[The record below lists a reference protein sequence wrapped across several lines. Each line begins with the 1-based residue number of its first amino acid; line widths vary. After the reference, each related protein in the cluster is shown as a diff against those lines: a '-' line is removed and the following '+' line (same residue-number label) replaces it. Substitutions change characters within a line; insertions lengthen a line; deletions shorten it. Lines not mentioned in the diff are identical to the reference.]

1 MITRARISLQ
11 SWNAARRARKHER
24 ALRCGSCGDAEPA
37 GVWRRLRHR
46 APPGVRMLA
55 GWYCGGECL
64 ERALAKFL
72 LRSRS
77 AARHNAV
84 ASHRVPLG
92 LLLLS
97 RQELTA
103 EQLRAALEAQRTAGH
118 GKIGEWLRE
127 LGFVTEMQVTA
138 GLARQWSCPVLRTAP
153 EELGAIR
160 YLPIPALLLES
171 FQMIPVELVAATGTL
186 LMAFSEGIDYT
197 MLYAV
202 EQMLD
207 CHTEACLVC
216 PSTLQHGLQALAH
229 RRETDDVVFDRIE
242 DAGECARIIAN
253 YATKIEAEEIRLA
266 PCGEHIWV
274 RLQKRR
280 SETVN
285 LVVRTRRDAAAHVPA
300 SLPAAAASAVSHPFA
315 KVSAVA
321 ADNFFIEQPRSA

>member
-1 MITRARISLQ
+1 MITRANISLQ
-11 SWNAARRARKHER
+11 SWNAARRARKEER
-24 ALRCGSCGDAEPA
+24 ALKCGGCWHAERA
-37 GVWRRLRHR
+37 SVWRRLRRR
-46 APPGVRMLA
+46 AQGVRMQGA
-55 GWYCGGECL
+55 WYCGTECL
-64 ERALAKFL
+64 EGALAEFL

-97 RQELTA
+97 RQQLTA
-103 EQLRAALEAQRTAGH
+103 EQLRAGLDAQRAAGR

-127 LGFVTEMQVTA
+127 LGFVTETQVTA
-138 GLARQWSCPVLRTAP
+138 GLARQWSCPVLRSGP
-153 EELGAIR
+153 GELGAIR

-171 FQMIPVELVAATGTL
+171 FQMIPVELVQATGTL

-197 MLYAV
+197 VLYAL

-216 PSTLQHGLQALAH
+216 PSALQRGLQALGQ
-229 RRETDDVVFDRIE
+229 RRGTDDVVFDRAG
-242 DAGECARIIAN
+242 DAGECARIIGN
-253 YATKIEAEEIRLA
+253 YATRIEAEEIRLA
-266 PCGEHIWV
+266 MCGEHIWA

-285 LVVRTRRDAAAHVPA
+285 LVVRMRRDAALDLAA
-300 SLPAAAASAVSHPFA
+300 YSAAAAASAVSPLA
-315 KVSAVA
+315 KVSRAA
-321 ADNFFIEQPRSA
+321 ADNFYDEQPRSA